1 MKGMIIMERPKIDK
15 NNVIYVDVDE
25 LFPNQNVNVVLQKE
39 EKRNERTVNKERVSH
54 NPQRR

>member
-1 MKGMIIMERPKIDK
+1 MERPKIDK

-39 EKRNERTVNKERVSH
+39 EKEHERTVNKERVSH
-54 NPQRR
+54 NPQRF